1 MTKERISKK
10 IKISLR
16 GFLGGIIGCFFLST
30 QPGTAQQQTAEQL
43 RDVQEIVAIVNDSV
57 ISLFDL
63 KQRVLLYIISSGSR
77 QISAEQQQYINQQ
90 ALQGLVDDKLKVQEA
105 KKYDAVMSD
114 ADKNNAFA
122 DYASQFKLSPENFEQ
137 QLNKAG
143 ILKKSMLFQIEANLA
158 WEQVVGGLLMPQV
171 SISDDEI
178 YSIIERIKSNKGQD
192 EYHPREIFLLVAEN
206 SKREENRVAAH
217 KIVEQLRK
225 GAPFQTMAQQF
236 SQSST
241 AAVGGDMGWVM
252 KNGLWPE
259 LSNALKNMKK
269 GEVSEPIESE
279 DGFYILQLV
288 EKRKVLTPSLLDTTV
303 DLQHMF
309 FEVSDKAQEE
319 EIASLDQAV
328 SKASAE
334 IKSCENL
341 AETGE
346 TLGAKD
352 TGNLGTLKIS
362 DLPEN
367 LHDQLLSLEIGHATK
382 ALKEEKG
389 FRVFVICDR
398 KDPQVQEPDYDSI
411 EQSLSQQRVGLMARR
426 HLRDLRRDAII
437 DYR

>member
-1 MTKERISKK
+1 M
-10 IKISLR
+10 SLC
-16 GFLGGIIGCFFLST
+16 GALIGATGNFFLST
-30 QPGTAQQQTAEQL
+30 QPVMAQQESLEQL
-43 RDVQEIVAIVNDSV
+43 RDVQEIVAVVNDSV

-63 KQRVLLYIISSGSR
+63 KQRVLLYIISSGAR
-77 QISAEQQQYINQQ
+77 EISAQEQEYINQQ

-105 KKYDAVMSD
+105 EKYDAVMSEEDKD
-114 ADKNNAFA
+114 ASFS
-122 DYASQFKLSPENFEQ
+122 DYASQFKLPAKEFET

-143 ILKKSMLFQIEANLA
+143 ILKKSMLFQIEASLA
-158 WEQVVGGLLMPQV
+158 WDQVVGGLLMPQV

-178 YSIIERIKSNKGQD
+178 YSIIERMKNNKGQD
-192 EYHPREIFLLVAEN
+192 EYHPREIFLLVADN
-206 SKREENRVAAH
+206 SKRENNRIAAH

-259 LSNALKNMKK
+259 LSSALEAMKK
-269 GEVSEPIESE
+269 GEVSDPIESE

-288 EKRKVLTPSLLDTTV
+288 EKRKILTASLLDTTV

-309 FEVSDKAQEE
+309 FEVSDKAKEE
-319 EIASLDQAV
+319 EIASLEKAV
-328 SKASAE
+328 SDASVNIE
-334 IKSCENL
+334 TCENL
-341 AETGE
+341 AATGKD
-346 TLGAKD
+346 LGARD

-367 LHDQLLSLEIGHATK
+367 LHDQLLSLEMGHATK
-382 ALKEEKG
+382 PLREEKG
-389 FRVFVICDR
+389 FRVFVLCDR
-398 KDPQVQEPDYDSI
+398 KDPVVNEPDYESI
-411 EQSLSQQRVGLMARR
+411 EQALSQQRVGLMARR